1 MPDMAEC
8 PGRALG
14 GVEPV
19 GTVDAY
25 GAWLGVGVAQGR
37 SLLHGEGIRSGL
49 SGGLGQSRPDAMG
62 VRCRAARALRAL
74 DRPLCLGD
82 QRVFRTGLEDLG
94 WLV

>member
-19 GTVDAY
+19 GMVDACR
-25 GAWLGVGVAQGR
+25 AWLGVGVARGR
-37 SLLHGEGIRSGL
+37 SLLHREGIRSGL

-62 VRCRAARALRAL
+62 VRCRAARALQAP

-82 QRVFRTGLEDLG
+82 QGVFRTGLEDLG